1 MTKEIR
7 ICKDDTTKE
16 RKLQSKKHF
25 DEVTERIVKVIKVA
39 RKSVDLIEELK
50 NVTDEEKDGLYQ
62 MIEKALEYNLDA
74 CFGSDKDF
82 YRALGISELDWDFIN
97 E

>member
-1 MTKEIR
+1 M
-7 ICKDDTTKE
+7 
-16 RKLQSKKHF
+16 
-25 DEVTERIVKVIKVA
+25 
-39 RKSVDLIEELK
+39 IEELK

>member
-25 DEVTERIVKVIKVA
+25 DQVTERIVKVIKVA
-39 RKSVDLIEELK
+39 R
-50 NVTDEEKDGLYQ
+50 
-62 MIEKALEYNLDA
+62 
-74 CFGSDKDF
+74 
-82 YRALGISELDWDFIN
+82 
-97 E
+97 

>member
-7 ICKDDTTKE
+7 ICKDNTTKTQ
-16 RKLQSKKHF
+16 KLQSKKHF

-39 RKSVDLIEELK
+39 RRSVDLIEGL
-50 NVTDEEKDGLYQ
+50 TDVSAEEKDGLYQ
-62 MIEKALEYNLDA
+62 MVEKALEYNLDA
-74 CFGSDKDF
+74 CFGTDRDF
-82 YRALGISELDWDFIN
+82 YHALGISELDWDFIN